1 MDEQTQRELE
11 LLQGRLAE
19 LEDRVR
25 DARVEGAEDTPAR
38 LQRLAVQIMLLRG
51 QIARLRVPARAAQ
64 EESASGAAPSQDDA
78 ARSALI
84 EELLGA
90 TRALTLHR
98 PWDMAILRGTKWVEN
113 RSWKLKEPPG
123 WIYVH
128 GGAMWDEVGEMM
140 LRTVDGLRSNTMEAP
155 PGALGGLMKVTRFVV
170 GGESDLPFGG
180 EPGSPG
186 GPMVWKE
193 AASIGWAIEQVVA
206 FEGMTRPRCSGRQN
220 VWTVPAPVLHLAQE
234 LIRDGLFTHRH
245 TALYK
250 KPVDNASG
258 SGA

>member
-19 LEDRVR
+19 LEDRIR
-25 DARVEGAEDTPAR
+25 DTRVESAEDAPAR
-38 LQRLAVQIMLLRG
+38 LQRLAVQAMLLRG
-51 QIARLRVPARAAQ
+51 QIARLRVPVRAAQ
-64 EESASGAAPSQDDA
+64 EEAAGGMAPSQDDA
-78 ARSALI
+78 RAALV

-113 RSWKLKEPPG
+113 RGWKLKEPPG

-155 PGALGGLMKVTRFVV
+155 PGVLGGLMKVTRFVV
-170 GGESDLPFGG
+170 GGEADLPFTG
-180 EPGSPG
+180 EPGAPG

-206 FEGMTRPRCSGRQN
+206 FDGMTRPRCPGRQN
-220 VWTVPAPVLHLAQE
+220 VWTVAERPLHLARE
-234 LIRDGLFTHRH
+234 LIREGLFTHRY

-258 SGA
+258 AGA